1 MKIFQFLPQGAIY
14 LLIDNV
20 AYCKEV
26 KEVFD
31 FATAPK
37 VFHLISQSTVSKI
50 LLGMAFA
57 FLFLFLFF
65 NLMMPRTAGTLPV
78 GFAHIFSFG
87 HWKKVF
93 AFRRAVKI
101 NHEDDKH
108 FIEVNNIDKKY
119 GFSTHALKDVSFN
132 IDSGEIIILI
142 GPNGCG
148 KSTLLNSMTGSIDCN
163 GGTLSIYGE
172 LCKGGFSELQQHLG
186 ICFQD
191 NIFFDR
197 LSVREHLNFFA
208 AICGYKKDKIREVV
222 DHAIDS
228 FNLEECENNRA
239 MALSGGQKRKL
250 CIALALIGTPRIVI
264 LDEPTAGID
273 VSTRQTIWKAISG
286 FGITAIVSTHSLEEA
301 ESVSSRLFVMRNGE
315 LVFDGPSNELRR
327 KYHCGYRLTP
337 MYLPDTD
344 TKDMNEKLLSWCK
357 SKISES
363 TEDET
368 HENSILIP
376 VCPEI
381 VSLLEELDTQKS
393 GFNMSEF
400 NIIIEQLENVLY
412 RMYAD
417 DENAE
422 AK

>member
-1 MKIFQFLPQGAIY
+1 
-14 LLIDNV
+14 
-20 AYCKEV
+20 
-26 KEVFD
+26 
-31 FATAPK
+31 
-37 VFHLISQSTVSKI
+37 
-50 LLGMAFA
+50 
-57 FLFLFLFF
+57 
-65 NLMMPRTAGTLPV
+65 
-78 GFAHIFSFG
+78 
-87 HWKKVF
+87 
-93 AFRRAVKI
+93 
-101 NHEDDKH
+101 
-108 FIEVNNIDKKY
+108 
-119 GFSTHALKDVSFN
+119 
-132 IDSGEIIILI
+132 
-142 GPNGCG
+142 
-148 KSTLLNSMTGSIDCN
+148 MTGSIDCN

-172 LCKGGFSELQQHLG
+172 LCKGGFNELQQHLG

-197 LSVREHLNFFA
+197 LSVREHLKFFA
-208 AICGYKKDKIREVV
+208 SIRGYSKDHLNEVV
-222 DHAIDS
+222 DHTIDT
-228 FNLEECENNRA
+228 FCLEDCENNRA
-239 MALSGGQKRKL
+239 MSLSGGQKRKL
-250 CIALALIGTPRIVI
+250 CIALALIGNPSIVI